1 MTPGTFNEALKAIV
15 TLALIIFLLYSP
27 GIESVRAQT
36 AQSGNNFSAG
46 NGMEMVWVASINGWV
61 GKYMVTQEQYQKVM
75 GANPSYY
82 KGPRHPVEMVSW
94 NDAVD
99 YCKKLTEQDHVSG
112 ILPAGCQYSLP
123 TDAQYDI
130 FVGDAGG
137 MDDTAQLLNQQKP
150 NFTADVGTKGANQYG
165 LYDTRGLFWQWCL
178 DDFKRKSMNIGL
190 DIVKR
195 YYYLGPGIGK
205 VLRGGTL
212 PHCDVVVP
220 VVYRYR
226 GSPGL
231 HFCLYGFRAV
241 IVSAQKGA

>member
-1 MTPGTFNEALKAIV
+1 MKSPAPS
-15 TLALIIFLLYSP
+15 IFLKHLPVRLLLMFLLFFQQALPIHASP
-27 GIESVRAQT
+27 AHTGS
-36 AQSGNNFSAG
+36 NFTAG
-46 NGMEMVWVASINGWV
+46 NGMAMMWVEPIKGWV
-61 GKYMVTQEQYQKVM
+61 GKYVVTQEEYQKVM
-75 GANPSYY
+75 GTNPSQY
-82 KGPRHPVEMVSW
+82 KGLRLPVETVNW
-94 NDAVD
+94 FEALD